1 MTTFN
6 FVFLPSKE
14 TVLRWYVER
23 FGEPHPQFYLKAI
36 KSDYSN
42 NWHIIKYLKSQRF
55 WRSKK
60 EYHWVIFD
68 CQGKILYESP
78 TS

>member
-1 MTTFN
+1 MITLI
-6 FVFLPSKE
+6 VLPSKKD
-14 TVLRWYVER
+14 VLQWYVER

-42 NWHIIKYLKSQRF
+42 NWHVIKMLKSQRF
-55 WRSKK
+55 WRSKY
-60 EYHWVIFD
+60 EYHWVVFNYE
-68 CQGKILYESP
+68 GKVLYDSS